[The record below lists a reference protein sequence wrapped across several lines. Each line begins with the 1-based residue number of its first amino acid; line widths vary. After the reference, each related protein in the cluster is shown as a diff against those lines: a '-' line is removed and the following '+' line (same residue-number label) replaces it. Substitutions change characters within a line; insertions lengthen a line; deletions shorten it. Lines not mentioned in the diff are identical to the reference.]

1 MPKKMWDLQRKR
13 DIEAAAK
20 RYNEAGQS
28 VPTEWVK
35 EHMVL
40 SWLYDRKQSAL
51 EGQED
56 FA

>member
-13 DIEAAAK
+13 DIEDAAK
-20 RYNEAGQS
+20 RYNEAGQV

-51 EGQED
+51 EGQEWD
-56 FA
+56 